1 MLNFILSFQ
10 LVTTPQYLLLATLFA
25 IFCIEDIC
33 GSWNSNITCERTFHK
48 MTKRY
53 TKITCVCVC
62 EHVFK
67 KLGKLGTVHVSDP
80 LGSSP
85 FAQFFGVHSGS
96 PPCQGQ
102 RRCGGTKNSGKAN
115 KNGEIIRKPWEIYE
129 ILWISMRNWGNSNWK
144 SVEMCFPSKKSH
156 WEVHRRVSFQRPIL
170 NFECV
175 KPFVGD
181 RISLKPN
188 VSG

>member
-1 MLNFILSFQ
+1 MLNFILCRFSWLPPLIICCLPPSLPF
-10 LVTTPQYLLLATLFA
+10 
-25 IFCIEDIC
+25 FCIEDIC
-33 GSWNSNITCERTFHK
+33 GSWNSNITCERTFPK

-53 TKITCVCVC
+53 VCVC